1 MINFKKKIIIK
12 KNFLL
17 LRIISSRDINK
28 NYLHWMN
35 DYDTIKFTEQRF
47 NKNTKTSIKKYVN
60 EKLFSNFDFLFG
72 IFYKNAHIGN
82 IKIGPINYYHKT
94 AEVSYFIGEK
104 FFLRKGL
111 ASQALGL
118 IVHFAFKKI
127 GLKKIV
133 AYCYENNLGSQKVL
147 KKNRFKLEGEM
158 KSQILFNRK
167 RISKLLFG
175 LYEK

>member
-1 MINFKKKIIIK
+1 MINLKKKIIIK

-17 LRIISSRDINK
+17 LRIITSRDVNK
-28 NYLHWMN
+28 NYLNWMN
-35 DYDTIKFTEQRF
+35 DHDTIKFTEQRF
-47 NKNTKTSIKKYVN
+47 NTNTNSSIKKYVN
-60 EKLFSNFDFLFG
+60 EKFFSNLDFLFG
-72 IFYKNAHIGN
+72 IFYNNIHIGN

-118 IVHFAFKKI
+118 IIHFAFKKI
-127 GLKKIV
+127 GLKKII

-147 KKNRFKLEGEM
+147 KKNRFKLEGVM

-167 RISKLLFG
+167 RIKKLLFG
-175 LYEK
+175 LSEK